1 MILYM
6 KSIIKMLSINKTVL
20 YQLLFLLLVVVVSL
34 AIKQIYFNTKEG
46 LLTSTMIIKIEEA
59 LENYET
65 EVEEITTNTI
75 KKIASAKLTQAE
87 SVSFSP
93 ILADE
98 EIKNTAKI
106 DKIIK
111 LKPTSNTVKEILID
125 STAKKY
131 KASLMMLNK
140 LNEESYT
147 DDEAFTKLLENI
159 IGSSYNVVSGD
170 NSAHK
175 QLRSYIDTISS
186 VVPSDE
192 PL

>member
-1 MILYM
+1 M

-34 AIKQIYFNTKEG
+34 AIKQIYFNNKEG

-140 LNEESYT
+140 LNEESYP

-175 QLRSYIDTISS
+175 QIRTYIDTISS

>member
-131 KASLMMLNK
+131 KATLMMLNK

-175 QLRSYIDTISS
+175 QIRSYIDTISS

>member
-34 AIKQIYFNTKEG
+34 AIKQIYFNNKEG

-140 LNEESYT
+140 LNEESYP

-175 QLRSYIDTISS
+175 QIRTYIDTISS